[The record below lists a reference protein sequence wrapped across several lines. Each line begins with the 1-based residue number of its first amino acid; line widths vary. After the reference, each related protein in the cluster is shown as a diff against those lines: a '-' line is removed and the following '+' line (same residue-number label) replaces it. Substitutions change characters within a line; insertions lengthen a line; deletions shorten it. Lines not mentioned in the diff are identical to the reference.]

1 MPGHKFIGFVKSGVL
16 MVESSADLEKR
27 VADLEM
33 QVTALTETVSDL
45 QAGRETAGLTEPAAK
60 KKSPRKLAAKGGTSE
75 EILSWVDKSYI
86 LSRVATTSFIVA
98 VALALRTASDSGII
112 DLQLGS
118 FIGMLYAL
126 GLIVYGWFAYKEK
139 SIQAPV
145 FILWGV
151 IVMCSVVVEAHRVFA
166 TVPTEVA
173 YVAMVVTGLVA
184 TIISRVHHVALP
196 VFVGTLGMSFGS
208 FALDYPSPVFPYL
221 VIIMG
226 LANVFA
232 TYATRLLRASWLR
245 WLLLTLTLFM
255 IQIWD
260 LKLSIYLSK
269 MSPESLEFSVR
280 GLLPS
285 IAFLGMVFVGV
296 ALLGV
301 LGKVQEKISKFDV
314 VLPIINVCWVYL
326 AASYAISQ
334 GLTTPFV
341 FGWAAMIAAFAHLG
355 IAWWLAHRAERGALG
370 TTPFALAGGLLM
382 AFAAPMAIGHAV
394 IATALVAV
402 LAVGMAW
409 VSVRRSS
416 LGLRLSS
423 YLLQLYACS
432 ALVVLL
438 WTTDGTKPSIISA
451 FSSGLLAI
459 IAFLHY
465 FWARRHPLVGGDS
478 VMDKLN
484 KNDRGASIL
493 LIAALF
499 SGFFTMR
506 VGLYQVLDFLHTA
519 THSAFGGAQSVLIN
533 VTAAVLLWLSLM
545 RRNKELRNVA
555 IVITVIGA
563 GKVFLM
569 DMVQLKGMPLMI
581 SVFTFGLVAALAS
594 FVLGRWNKSTGSGVK
609 DTFDQDS
616 N

>member
-1 MPGHKFIGFVKSGVL
+1 
-16 MVESSADLEKR
+16 
-27 VADLEM
+27 
-33 QVTALTETVSDL
+33 
-45 QAGRETAGLTEPAAK
+45 
-60 KKSPRKLAAKGGTSE
+60 
-75 EILSWVDKSYI
+75 
-86 LSRVATTSFIVA
+86 
-98 VALALRTASDSGII
+98 
-112 DLQLGS
+112 
-118 FIGMLYAL
+118 
-126 GLIVYGWFAYKEK
+126 
-139 SIQAPV
+139 
-145 FILWGV
+145 
-151 IVMCSVVVEAHRVFA
+151 
-166 TVPTEVA
+166 
-173 YVAMVVTGLVA
+173 
-184 TIISRVHHVALP
+184 
-196 VFVGTLGMSFGS
+196 
-208 FALDYPSPVFPYL
+208 
-221 VIIMG
+221 
-226 LANVFA
+226 
-232 TYATRLLRASWLR
+232 
-245 WLLLTLTLFM
+245 
-255 IQIWD
+255 
-260 LKLSIYLSK
+260 
-269 MSPESLEFSVR
+269 
-280 GLLPS
+280 
-285 IAFLGMVFVGV
+285 MVFVGV

>member
-1 MPGHKFIGFVKSGVL
+1 MA
-16 MVESSADLEKR
+16 ESSADLEKR
-27 VADLEM
+27 VAALEE
-33 QVTALTETVSDL
+33 QLAELTRTVDALH
-45 QAGRETAGLTEPAAK
+45 AGRGEGLSAERGVRQKA
-60 KKSPRKLAAKGGTSE
+60 PRKPPAQGGTSE

-98 VALALRTASDSGII
+98 VAVALRSAADSGTI
-112 DLQLGS
+112 DLQIGS
-118 FIGMLYAL
+118 FVGMLYAL
-126 GLIVYGWFAYKEK
+126 GLIMYGWFAYKEK

-145 FILWGV
+145 FILWGT
-151 IVMCSVVVEAHRVFA
+151 IIMCSVSVEAHRVFD
-166 TVPTEVA
+166 TVPAELA
-173 YVAMVVTGLVA
+173 YVAMAVMGLVA

-221 VIIMG
+221 VVIMG
-226 LANVFA
+226 LANLFA

-245 WLLLTLTLFM
+245 WLLFVLTLFM

-260 LKLSIYLSK
+260 LKLAIYLSK
-269 MSPESLEFSVR
+269 LSPENLEFSVQ

-285 IAFLGMVFVGV
+285 IGFLGVVFGGI

-301 LGKVQEKISKFDV
+301 LGKVQDKISKFDV
-314 VLPIINVCWVYL
+314 VLPVINVCWVYL
-326 AASYAISQ
+326 AASYAIRQ
-334 GLTTPFV
+334 GLTTSTA
-341 FGWAAMIAAFAHLG
+341 FGWVALAAALVHLV
-355 IAWWLAHRAERGALG
+355 IAWWLVRRKEGGALG
-370 TTPFALAGGLLM
+370 TTSFAMAGGLLL
-382 AFAAPMAIGHAV
+382 AFAAPMAVGHAV
-394 IATALVAV
+394 IGSALVAL

-409 VSVRRSS
+409 TSVRYGN
-416 LGLRLSS
+416 LGLRLTS
-423 YLLQLYACS
+423 YLLQFYACS
-432 ALVVLL
+432 ALVSLL
-438 WTTDGTKPSIISA
+438 WTTDGTKPSVVGA
-451 FSSGLLAI
+451 LSSGLLSL
-459 IAFLHY
+459 IAFFHY
-465 FWARRHPLVGGDS
+465 FWARNHPMVPGETL
-478 VMDKLN
+478 MHRLN
-484 KNDRGASIL
+484 KGDRGASVL

-506 VGLYQVLDFLHTA
+506 VGIYQTLDFLHSA

-533 VTAAVLLWLSLM
+533 VTAAVLIWLSLM

-594 FVLGRWNKSTGSGVK
+594 FVLGRWNKLSDPASKPGGGEGE
-609 DTFDQDS
+609 D
-616 N
+616 

>member
-1 MPGHKFIGFVKSGVL
+1 MA
-16 MVESSADLEKR
+16 ESSAGLEKR

-33 QVTALTETVSDL
+33 QLAALTKTVDAL
-45 QAGRETAGLTEPAAK
+45 HAGREAAIPAELTGKEK
-60 KKSPRKLAAKGGTSE
+60 VPRKPTVQGGASE

-98 VALALRTASDSGII
+98 VAVALRTAADSGAI
-112 DLQLGS
+112 DLQIGS
-118 FIGMLYAL
+118 FMGMLYAM
-126 GLIVYGWFAYKEK
+126 GLIMYGWFAYKEK

-145 FILWGV
+145 FILWGT
-151 IVMCSVVVEAHRVFA
+151 IIMCSVSVEAHRVFD
-166 TVPTEVA
+166 TVPTELA
-173 YVAMVVTGLVA
+173 YVAMAVMGLVT
-184 TIISRVHHVALP
+184 TIISRVNHVALP

-226 LANVFA
+226 LASIFA
-232 TYATRLLRASWLR
+232 TYATHLLRASWLR
-245 WLLLTLTLFM
+245 WLLFVLTLFM

-260 LKLSIYLSK
+260 LKLAIYLGK
-269 MSPESLEFSVR
+269 LSPENLEFSVR

-285 IAFLGMVFVGV
+285 IGFLGVVFGGI

-301 LGKVQEKISKFDV
+301 LGKVQDKISKFDV
-314 VLPIINVCWVYL
+314 VMPVLNVCWVYL
-326 AASYAISQ
+326 AANYAIRQ
-334 GLTTPFV
+334 GLTTSMT
-341 FGWAAMIAAFAHLG
+341 FGWVALVAALAHLS
-355 IAWWLAHRAERGALG
+355 IAWWLAVRTEGGSLG
-370 TTPFALAGGLLM
+370 TTSFALAGGLLL
-382 AFAAPMAIGHAV
+382 AFSAPMAIGHAV
-394 IATALVAV
+394 IASALVAL

-409 VSVRRSS
+409 ASVRYEIV
-416 LGLRLSS
+416 GLRLSS
-423 YLLQLYACS
+423 YLLQFYACS
-432 ALVVLL
+432 ALVFLL
-438 WTTDGTKPSIISA
+438 WTTDGTKPSVVGA
-451 FSSGLLAI
+451 LSSGLLSL
-459 IAFLHY
+459 IAFFHY
-465 FWARRHPLVGGDS
+465 FWARRHPAARGES
-478 VMDKLN
+478 FMHKLN

-506 VGLYQVLDFLHTA
+506 VGIYQTLDFLHSA

-545 RRNKELRNVA
+545 KRNKELRNVA
-555 IVITVIGA
+555 VVITVIGA

-594 FVLGRWNKSTGSGVK
+594 LVLGRWSRVA
-609 DTFDQDS
+609 DTTTQSDDEKGGD
-616 N
+616 

>member
-1 MPGHKFIGFVKSGVL
+1 

-166 TVPTEVA
+166 TVPTEMA
-173 YVAMVVTGLVA
+173 YVAMAVTGLVA

-245 WLLLTLTLFM
+245 WLLLILTLFM

-269 MSPESLEFSVR
+269 MSPENLEFSVR

-301 LGKVQEKISKFDV
+301 LGKVQEKIAKFDV

-326 AASYAISQ
+326 AASYAIGQ

-465 FWARRHPLVGGDS
+465 FWARRHPLFGGDS

-519 THSAFGGAQSVLIN
+519 TRGAFGGAQSVLIN